1 MASVASDRARPFQD
15 NFLPRINQKQSK
27 GLKKMSSKN
36 KPKTTAFGKILNDTQ
51 VLALMIT
58 TLGLF
63 CFQTI

>member
-1 MASVASDRARPFQD
+1 
-15 NFLPRINQKQSK
+15 
-27 GLKKMSSKN
+27 MSSKN